1 MACLHLTW
9 GGYLCFATSFSSCA
23 HIPKLEKCLV
33 RPLGDHTHD
42 FGGGLEFSYIIV
54 LMVLYGPCC
63 KSDSDHHCADSIYHH
78 HYMELLH
85 PFQNEKQE
93 QDEEPLLVY
102 FVILSARHFWMEL
115 VREHDNWGRRIFQN
129 QGCRRCFNCLPK
141 RGSLVL

>member
-1 MACLHLTW
+1 MACVHLTW

-63 KSDSDHHCADSIYHH
+63 KSDSGH
-78 HYMELLH
+78 HYL
-85 PFQNEKQE
+85 
-93 QDEEPLLVY
+93 
-102 FVILSARHFWMEL
+102 ILFTITFIWNCCILFKMRKKSKMKNHFL
-115 VREHDNWGRRIFQN
+115 ITLRF
-129 QGCRRCFNCLPK
+129 
-141 RGSLVL
+141 

>member
-1 MACLHLTW
+1 MACVHLTW

-102 FVILSARHFWMEL
+102 FVILSARHFWHFPL
-115 VREHDNWGRRIFQN
+115 TPGTSGTSSSPPALLTLTPHPPL
-129 QGCRRCFNCLPK
+129 LPSPLP
-141 RGSLVL
+141 SL